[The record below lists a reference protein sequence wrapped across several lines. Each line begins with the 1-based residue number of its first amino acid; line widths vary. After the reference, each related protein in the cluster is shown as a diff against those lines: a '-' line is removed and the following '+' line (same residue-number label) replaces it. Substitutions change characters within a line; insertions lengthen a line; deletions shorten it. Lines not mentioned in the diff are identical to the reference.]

1 MADTKVSALDAAT
14 AVTADDT
21 LYVIDGST
29 SKKATAAVLRDFT
42 GMKWEA
48 ATVTTGNVTATVNTM
63 HGLDIDGMTAARD
76 FVLPTA
82 ASTGDR
88 VGVFVTTDA
97 PTTVANVLQIKS
109 GAAGDLINGTDHSS
123 TIWSSLLIKGECLIF
138 RCIDGSTVDWIVEY
152 DGRIPMHGSA
162 ADTQTVTSN
171 GSYVTVD
178 FSALTVKANVGNIID
193 STNDRIYARRAA
205 NFLLVTFLAYSASG
219 AGKSAICQWRTS
231 APAGISGTAMG
242 SQSVQAGTFS
252 VSSGVVQN
260 IASGDYVD
268 TQIWQND
275 STSEVCTVSVYA
287 LEVL

>member
-1 MADTKVSALDAAT
+1 
-14 AVTADDT
+14 
-21 LYVIDGST
+21 
-29 SKKATAAVLRDFT
+29 
-42 GMKWEA
+42 MKWEA
-48 ATVTTGNVTATVNTM
+48 ATVTTGNVSATVNTM

-88 VGVFVTTDA
+88 VGVFCTTDA
-97 PTTVANVLQIKS
+97 PTTVDYVLQIKS

-123 TIWSSLLIKGECLIF
+123 TIWSALLIKGECLIF

-162 ADTQTVTSN
+162 AGVQTVTSS

-205 NFLLVTFLAYSASG
+205 NFLLTTFLAYSASG
-219 AGKSAICQWRTS
+219 TGKSAICQWRTS
-231 APAGISGTAMG
+231 APAGIGGTAMG

-252 VSSGVVQN
+252 VSSSVVQN

-275 STSEVCTVSVYA
+275 STSESCTVSTYA